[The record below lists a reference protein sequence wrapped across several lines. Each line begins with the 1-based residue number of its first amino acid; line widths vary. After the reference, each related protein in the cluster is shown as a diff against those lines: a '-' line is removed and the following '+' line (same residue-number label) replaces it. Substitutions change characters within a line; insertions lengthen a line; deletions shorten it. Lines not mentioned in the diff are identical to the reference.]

1 MSYQIRLNSV
11 YIALFS
17 PGIVIPDKLKVASS
31 INTALSNLFDG
42 DPLILPLPEDI
53 PSDFPRIEL
62 NSKDLRY
69 KLRIAGNNF
78 SFIFKNPQEE
88 EKEDL
93 LPDEDLFK
101 KFTTV
106 FCYFKNELNTQ
117 FVRCGVVVDWMIKL
131 EKQRCLEFLL
141 EKYIKD
147 KVPVEKPLETILRF
161 RMRDKI
167 LEFDTNKWIEI
178 RSVPERSVSE
188 QKELFVFKIDINTLA
203 ERVYKF
209 EEETVR
215 SFLKSSVDVMKK
227 ELEKHKS
234 LWEI

>member
-1 MSYQIRLNSV
+1 
-11 YIALFS
+11 
-17 PGIVIPDKLKVASS
+17 
-31 INTALSNLFDG
+31 
-42 DPLILPLPEDI
+42 
-53 PSDFPRIEL
+53 
-62 NSKDLRY
+62 
-69 KLRIAGNNF
+69 
-78 SFIFKNPQEE
+78 
-88 EKEDL
+88 
-93 LPDEDLFK
+93 
-101 KFTTV
+101 
-106 FCYFKNELNTQ
+106 
-117 FVRCGVVVDWMIKL
+117 MIKL

-147 KVPVEKPLETILRF
+147 KVPVEKTLETILRF